1 MRKTTLKS
9 FNSLYPCQE
18 QIFLSISIPWR
29 ILFVPESLSVSD
41 FHIQFSIQPWWVEHR
56 FWWLVRCCLFQKP
69 WIIWGI
75 LFSSSRK
82 SECVWLYFIFGFKR
96 LFALMREAKILV
108 RCGQML
114 FVQSISSHFVQSI
127 LFNPIRIWFSKKIR
141 SDERSKDSSQMWSD
155 VVCSIH
161 FVSFCSVHL
170 FNPIR
175 FSNNF
180 SLWWEK
186 QRFWSDV
193 VRCCLFNPASC
204 FALTYLWLICPPQ
217 HTIQR

>member
-41 FHIQFSIQPWWVEHR
+41 FHIQFSFQPWWVEHR

-114 FVQSISSHFVQSI
+114 FVQAISSHFVQSI
-127 LFNPIRIWFSKKIR
+127 CSIQFGFQTIFR
-141 SDERSKDSSQMWSD
+141 SDERSKDSGQTWSD
-155 VVCSIH
+155 VVCSIQRH
-161 FVSFCSVHL
+161 VLHSPTSDWSVPH
-170 FNPIR
+170 NTQSKDRRTTHR
-175 FSNNF
+175 FEDRMF
-180 SLWWEK
+180 TK
-186 QRFWSDV
+186 VIDF
-193 VRCCLFNPASC
+193 
-204 FALTYLWLICPPQ
+204 
-217 HTIQR
+217 